1 MDINAKI
8 ALNNLKME
16 IANELGY
23 NYNSTTD
30 KVESNA
36 PQNTLMGHA
45 KNVLVG
51 EKVGGQISRKLVE
64 LGEKALLEKY
74 NSQQ

>member
-1 MDINAKI
+1 MDINAKK
-8 ALNNLKME
+8 ALNSLKME
-16 IANELGY
+16 IAMEMGY
-23 NYNSTTD
+23 NYNSMTD

-45 KNVLVG
+45 KNVLAG
-51 EKVGGQISRKLVE
+51 EKVGGMTSRKLVE
-64 LGEKALLEKY
+64 LGEQILLDKY